1 MSPNDGKKGR
11 SPGRVWVFCEHSEG
25 KPAQVSLDILGRSRE
40 LARALDG
47 EVVAVLL
54 GYGVTDLSQELIYHG
69 ADEVLLGDSPMLQ
82 DYDTSLYC
90 RVVADAEREYQ
101 PDILLMGATDIGR
114 DLAPRIAARIG
125 TGLTA
130 DCVALDIQ
138 QETGLLL
145 QTKRGYDGKMT
156 LTFVCP
162 DRRPQMATV
171 RPGVLPASPRDIS
184 RQGEIMP
191 VSVSPAEEVCRV
203 RLLRETKEAG
213 RGTSLVD
220 ARVVLA
226 CGRGIGSLD
235 NFRKLE
241 ELAES
246 LGAAVAVTK
255 EIVDAGWMS
264 EAHMVGQTGKT
275 VKPGL
280 YIAFGLSGAIQHT
293 CGMWDSGVI
302 VAINKDPKA
311 EIFQIADY
319 GVVGDV
325 DEVIPALVEEIR
337 RIAQSSPC
345 RRNVSP

>member
-1 MSPNDGKKGR
+1 
-11 SPGRVWVFCEHSEG
+11 
-25 KPAQVSLDILGRSRE
+25 
-40 LARALDG
+40 
-47 EVVAVLL
+47 
-54 GYGVTDLSQELIYHG
+54 
-69 ADEVLLGDSPMLQ
+69 
-82 DYDTSLYC
+82 
-90 RVVADAEREYQ
+90 
-101 PDILLMGATDIGR
+101 
-114 DLAPRIAARIG
+114 
-125 TGLTA
+125 
-130 DCVALDIQ
+130 
-138 QETGLLL
+138 
-145 QTKRGYDGKMT
+145 
-156 LTFVCP
+156 
-162 DRRPQMATV
+162 
-171 RPGVLPASPRDIS
+171 
-184 RQGEIMP
+184 MP